1 MSAGSIRFSAQAAV
15 RSPHRRRGFTRGD
28 PRDALRISTS
38 GAAAGDDAWHLPHG
52 AAVEAGRTIVA
63 RLGGGVDHE
72 VYAVEDHRFG
82 RTVAKLVRPRLV
94 AAGEACGVI
103 AREAAALQR
112 LADPGVVRCLD
123 VELRS
128 RHPHLLLELVPG
140 DTLRALLRRGPTVP
154 VESVVALGAAL
165 ADTLAT
171 IAGRGWVH
179 LDVKPENVIAGPR
192 PRLLDFNIA
201 QPAADAGR
209 LRFAIGTPAYMAPE
223 QRAAGA
229 RRPGDPIG
237 PPADVYALA
246 VTLHEALTGRL
257 PDLEDGAS
265 RLPPPL
271 VGLLS
276 AALDREPAR
285 RPTAAE
291 LGAELRSSVAAIRL
305 GDAAADPGHLRQLSA
320 SSLPKESP

>member
-1 MSAGSIRFSAQAAV
+1 MLEHL
-15 RSPHRRRGFTRGD
+15 HRTAR
-28 PRDALRISTS
+28 A
-38 GAAAGDDAWHLPHG
+38 DAWQLLQG
-52 AAVEAGRTIVA
+52 SAVDGGRTIVA

-82 RTVAKLVRPRLV
+82 RSVAKFVRPRLV

-112 LADPGVVRCLD
+112 LAAPGVVRCLD
-123 VELRS
+123 VELRGS
-128 RHPHLLLELVPG
+128 HPHLLLELVPG
-140 DTLRALLRRGPTVP
+140 DTLRAQLRRRPTLPGRRVA
-154 VESVVALGAAL
+154 ALGAAL

-179 LDVKPENVIAGPR
+179 LDVKPENIIAGPR
-192 PRLLDFNIA
+192 PRLLDFNTA
-201 QPAADAGR
+201 RPAADARR

-223 QRAAGA
+223 QRAAGGLG
-229 RRPGDPIG
+229 PWDPLG

-257 PDLEDGAS
+257 PRADDRPS
-265 RLPPPL
+265 TPL
-271 VGLLS
+271 GGLLA
-276 AALDREPAR
+276 AALARDPAR

-291 LGAELRSSVAAIRL
+291 LGAGLRAAIAGADRAS
-305 GDAAADPGHLRQLSA
+305 AATD
-320 SSLPKESP
+320 